1 MSSILTGGINLS
13 YRHSSWTTK
22 LQVGRGKLHKDGD
35 NTTSYSSLMI
45 GPTYRFNDYISLYG
59 NVGMAEMKIKNRDNH
74 SSSEDAFAYGAGVI
88 FNPLTNLSLGLS
100 WETAKL
106 LFVDTNTFG
115 VSVGYRF

>member
-1 MSSILTGGINLS
+1 KRAYCLKTQPATGE
-13 YRHSSWTTK
+13 
-22 LQVGRGKLHKDGD
+22 
-35 NTTSYSSLMI
+35 
-45 GPTYRFNDYISLYG
+45 TYPKSDLFNKAYISLYG

-74 SSSEDAFAYGAGVI
+74 SSSENAFAYGAGVI